1 MFPKLTSS
9 NASKLSQTFVPL
21 IRDTCRSEVS
31 PPNKTK
37 ILRIPSRLL
46 NASSNGKD
54 FDLLGKCADASLCDA
69 RLGNRKQA

>member
-1 MFPKLTSS
+1 
-9 NASKLSQTFVPL
+9 
-21 IRDTCRSEVS
+21 VS